1 MQIEISGQHMDVTPA
16 LREYVIQKFERIER
30 HFDHVSKT
38 HVVMQVEKTRHL
50 IEGTIHA
57 AGHSLHAKAE
67 AEDMYSAIDS
77 LTDKL
82 DRQVVKMK
90 EKSTNHRN
98 GGNGIK
104 LQSIQ

>member
-16 LREYVIQKFERIER
+16 LRKYVIHKFERIER

-38 HVVMQVEKTRHL
+38 HVVMQVEKMRHL
-50 IEGTIHA
+50 IEGTIQA

-77 LTDKL
+77 LIDKL

-90 EKSTNHRN
+90 EKSTNYRN
-98 GGNGIK
+98 GSGIK
-104 LQSIQ
+104 LQSAQ